1 MNQIFIAVGSTA
13 SNIRDIF
20 GTISKTPGTP
30 DIPAG
35 QAGALTALVKILNVG
50 LNLVLIVAGL
60 YTLLNFILA
69 GFKYITS
76 HGDPKATLE
85 ANQRMTY
92 TVVGLII
99 IAIAPLLAAV
109 LGIVLFGRY
118 DAIINPDIKT
128 VNDL

>member
-1 MNQIFIAVGSTA
+1 MDHVFLVAA
-13 SNIRDIF
+13 NITDIF
-20 GTISKTPGTP
+20 GTIDKTPGTP
-30 DIPAG
+30 DIVSSAG
-35 QAGALTALVKILNVG
+35 PLTALVKILNVG
-50 LNLVLIVAGL
+50 LNLVLIAAGL

-99 IAIAPLLAAV
+99 IAIAPLIAAV

-118 DAIINPDIKT
+118 DAILNPDIST

>member
-1 MNQIFIAVGSTA
+1 MDQLYLAAN
-13 SNIRDIF
+13 NITDIF
-20 GTISKTPGTP
+20 GTINKTPGTP
-30 DIPAG
+30 NILPGDAG
-35 QAGALTALVKILNVG
+35 PLTALVKILNVG

-92 TVVGLII
+92 TIVGLII
-99 IAIAPLLAAV
+99 IALAPLIAAV
-109 LGIVLFGRY
+109 LGIILFGRY

-128 VNDL
+128 VGP